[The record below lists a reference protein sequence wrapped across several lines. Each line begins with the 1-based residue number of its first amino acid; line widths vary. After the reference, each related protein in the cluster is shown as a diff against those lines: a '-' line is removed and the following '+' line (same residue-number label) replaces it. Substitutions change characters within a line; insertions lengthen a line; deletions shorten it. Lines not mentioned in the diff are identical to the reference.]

1 MEEKKKT
8 TPKKKPV
15 TTPKKKPATA
25 LKEKVASKVEK
36 VKKKVK
42 QERAK
47 VEKAKAPRPN
57 RTKLLVSIVNHS
69 DGKQLKTILDECS
82 VALSLSFDGTGT
94 ARSSILDYF
103 GIGETEKTI
112 VLSLFPESDED
123 LIIREIRTKM
133 SLYLVGRGISFTV
146 PLTGISEIV
155 ANGLSKASA
164 KKIVLESMI
173 MTENKRTYDLIVCA
187 VNAEHS
193 DDAMEAA
200 RSAGAA
206 GGTIMH
212 ARMLDNKKAEQFI
225 GISLAKEQEILLIL
239 TKREGKLAIM
249 QALFDRVGVKTEAGG
264 IIFSVPVDR
273 TVGIGADETTDA
285 AVTSDKNEK
294 EASKTPNETNE
305 TVEVSESAESDNA
318 DGKAKEESETKN
330 EE

>member
-1 MEEKKKT
+1 MEEKKNP
-8 TPKKKPV
+8 TPKRKSVIETIEKV
-15 TTPKKKPATA
+15 A
-25 LKEKVASKVEK
+25 LKEKKNRTKIERPRVEK
-36 VKKKVK
+36 I
-42 QERAK
+42 
-47 VEKAKAPRPN
+47 KAPRPN

-82 VALSLSFDGTGT
+82 VSLSLSFDGTGT

-146 PLTGISEIV
+146 PLTSVSEIV
-155 ANGLSKASA
+155 ANGLLKASA
-164 KKIVLESMI
+164 KKTVLESMI
-173 MTENKRTYDLIVCA
+173 MTEERRTYDLIVCA
-187 VNAEHS
+187 VNAERS
-193 DDAMEAA
+193 DEAMEAA

-273 TVGIGADETTDA
+273 TVGIGADETA
-285 AVTSDKNEK
+285 EVAVAKDKEVSSATVETPVTELT
-294 EASKTPNETNE
+294 EASET
-305 TVEVSESAESDNA
+305 
-318 DGKAKEESETKN
+318 EEETK
-330 EE
+330 

>member
-1 MEEKKKT
+1 MEEKKIQT
-8 TPKKKPV
+8 SKKKPV
-15 TTPKKKPATA
+15 TA
-25 LKEKVASKVEK
+25 LKAKVETIK
-36 VKKKVK
+36 AEKAKQKKIK
-42 QERAK
+42 QEK
-47 VEKAKAPRPN
+47 PKPEKAKAPRPN
-57 RTKLLVSIVNHS
+57 RTKLLVSIVNRS
-69 DGKQLKTILDECS
+69 DGTQLKTILDECS
-82 VALSLSFDGTGT
+82 VALSLSFEGTGT
-94 ARSSILDYF
+94 ARSAILDYF

-146 PLTGISEIV
+146 PLTGVSEIV

-164 KKIVLESMI
+164 KKTVLESMI
-173 MTENKRTYDLIVCA
+173 MTEERRTYDLIVCA

-193 DDAMEAA
+193 DEAMEAA

-225 GISLAKEQEILLIL
+225 GISLAREQEILLIL

-273 TVGIGADETTDA
+273 TVGIGADETSEVA
-285 AVTSDKNEK
+285 ATKDKEVK
-294 EASKTPNETNE
+294 EETPET
-305 TVEVSESAESDNA
+305 SAEAQAVNEA
-318 DGKAKEESETKN
+318 EVESETQN
-330 EE
+330 EQ

>member
-1 MEEKKKT
+1 MEEKKT

-15 TTPKKKPATA
+15 AA
-25 LKEKVASKVEK
+25 LKEKVSSKVDK

-47 VEKAKAPRPN
+47 IERVKTPRPN

-69 DGKQLKTILDECS
+69 DGDQLKTILDECS

-94 ARSSILDYF
+94 ARSAILDYF
-103 GIGETEKTI
+103 GIGETDKTI

-146 PLTGISEIV
+146 PLTGVSEIV

-164 KKIVLESMI
+164 KKTVLESMI
-173 MTENKRTYDLIVCA
+173 MTDERRNYDLIVCA

-193 DDAMEAA
+193 DEAMEAA

-225 GISLAKEQEILLIL
+225 GISLAREQEILLIL

-273 TVGIGADETTDA
+273 TVGIGADETA
-285 AVTSDKNEK
+285 EVAVAKDK
-294 EASKTPNETNE
+294 
-305 TVEVSESAESDNA
+305 EV
-318 DGKAKEESETKN
+318 KEESPEKTETAETPVATETNVVNEDETKN

>member
-1 MEEKKKT
+1 MEEKKNP
-8 TPKKKPV
+8 TPKRKSVIETIEKV
-15 TTPKKKPATA
+15 A
-25 LKEKVASKVEK
+25 LKEKKNRAKRTKIERPRVEK
-36 VKKKVK
+36 I
-42 QERAK
+42 
-47 VEKAKAPRPN
+47 KAPRPN

-82 VALSLSFDGTGT
+82 VSLSLSFDGTGT

-146 PLTGISEIV
+146 PLTSVSEIV

-164 KKIVLESMI
+164 KKTVLESMI
-173 MTENKRTYDLIVCA
+173 MTEERRTYDLIVCA
-187 VNAEHS
+187 VNAERS
-193 DDAMEAA
+193 DEAMEAA

-273 TVGIGADETTDA
+273 TVGIGADETA
-285 AVTSDKNEK
+285 EVAVAKDKEVSSATVETPVTELT
-294 EASKTPNETNE
+294 EASET
-305 TVEVSESAESDNA
+305 
-318 DGKAKEESETKN
+318 EEETK
-330 EE
+330 

>member
-15 TTPKKKPATA
+15 ST
-25 LKEKVASKVEK
+25 LKAKVSSKVEK

-42 QERAK
+42 EERAK
-47 VEKAKAPRPN
+47 TEKVKAPRAN
-57 RTKLLVSIVNHS
+57 RTKLLISIVNRS
-69 DGKQLKTILDECS
+69 DETQLKTILDECS
-82 VALSLSFDGTGT
+82 VALSLSFEGTGT
-94 ARSSILDYF
+94 ARSAVLDYF

-123 LIIREIRTKM
+123 LIVREIRTKM

-146 PLTGISEIV
+146 PLTGVSEII
-155 ANGLSKASA
+155 ANGLLKAST
-164 KKIVLESMI
+164 KKTVLESMI
-173 MTENKRTYDLIVCA
+173 MTENRRTYDLIICA
-187 VNAEHS
+187 VNPEYS
-193 DDAMEAA
+193 DEAMEAA

-212 ARMLDNKKAEQFI
+212 ARMLENKKAEQFI
-225 GISLAKEQEILLIL
+225 GISLAREQEILLIL

-264 IIFSVPVDR
+264 IIFSLPVDR
-273 TVGIGADETTDA
+273 TVGIGADETA
-285 AVTSDKNEK
+285 EVAVTKDKE
-294 EASKTPNETNE
+294 EKTPADE
-305 TVEVSESAESDNA
+305 TVEAAEAAEATEDA
-318 DGKAKEESETKN
+318 QAETDGEAETKN

>member
-1 MEEKKKT
+1 MEKI
-8 TPKKKPV
+8 
-15 TTPKKKPATA
+15 
-25 LKEKVASKVEK
+25 
-36 VKKKVK
+36 
-42 QERAK
+42 
-47 VEKAKAPRPN
+47 KAPRPN

-82 VALSLSFDGTGT
+82 VSLSLSFDGTGT

-146 PLTGISEIV
+146 PLTSVSEIV
-155 ANGLSKASA
+155 ANGLLKASA
-164 KKIVLESMI
+164 KKTVLESMI
-173 MTENKRTYDLIVCA
+173 MTEERRTYDLIVCA
-187 VNAEHS
+187 VNAERS
-193 DDAMEAA
+193 DEAMEAA

-249 QALFDRVGVKTEAGG
+249 QALFGRVGVKTEAGG

-273 TVGIGADETTDA
+273 TVGIGADETA
-285 AVTSDKNEK
+285 EVAVAKDKEVSSATVETPVTELT
-294 EASKTPNETNE
+294 EASET
-305 TVEVSESAESDNA
+305 
-318 DGKAKEESETKN
+318 EEETK
-330 EE
+330 

>member
-1 MEEKKKT
+1 MEEKKKP
-8 TPKKKPV
+8 TPKKKPASA
-15 TTPKKKPATA
+15 PKKKPATA

-36 VKKKVK
+36 VKKRVK
-42 QERAK
+42 QERSKIEK
-47 VEKAKAPRPN
+47 VKAPRPN
-57 RTKLLVSIVNHS
+57 RTKLLISIVNHS
-69 DGKQLKTILDECS
+69 DGQQLKTILDECS
-82 VALSLSFDGTGT
+82 VSLSLSFDGTGT

-146 PLTGISEIV
+146 PLTSVSEIV

-164 KKIVLESMI
+164 KKTVLESMI
-173 MTENKRTYDLIVCA
+173 MTEERRTYDLIVCA
-187 VNAEHS
+187 VNAERS
-193 DDAMEAA
+193 DEAMEAA

-273 TVGIGADETTDA
+273 TVGIGADEASEAT
-285 AVTSDKNEK
+285 AVNNGAQDEPTEK
-294 EASKTPNETNE
+294 EAEKASEADELSKEKKDE
-305 TVEVSESAESDNA
+305 
-318 DGKAKEESETKN
+318 
-330 EE
+330 